1 MGCQITSKH
10 IYKAYER
17 GQPWFGCYW
26 APTAVL
32 GKYKMVKVDLES
44 GIDQEHFT
52 SCLTQEIC
60 EDPKPSMYPPS
71 PVKTIVVE
79 SFVQRVSEEAA
90 YLTKWGY
97 PNGLIN
103 ELLAWVEDNQAE
115 GESAAVHF
123 LTTQESLRTQWV
135 MADAAK
141 KLKVLLRVCNRQVCD
156 QQGIRHGK
164 TILVLEFPEMD
175 RLSYS
180 PLIGQ
185 IIH

>member
-1 MGCQITSKH
+1 MTGSLKLNTAFIKANAKMFKHPEDPNKSAFLTCPAGWGCQIISEH

-79 SFVQRVSEEAA
+79 SFVQRVSE
-90 YLTKWGY
+90 
-97 PNGLIN
+97 
-103 ELLAWVEDNQAE
+103 
-115 GESAAVHF
+115 GEFA
-123 LTTQESLRTQWV
+123 
-135 MADAAK
+135 
-141 KLKVLLRVCNRQVCD
+141 
-156 QQGIRHGK
+156 
-164 TILVLEFPEMD
+164 
-175 RLSYS
+175 
-180 PLIGQ
+180 
-185 IIH
+185 